1 MRKIFTTVGL
11 HPRDRF
17 DYWMSVIRRDI
28 IENDAVPARRRAF
41 RAELRAGAIGGIKLA
56 LARSSEL
63 RISHTKRHS
72 GQPSDE
78 QLFVFMP
85 LSGTKTLRQNG
96 RQAVLEPGQVAL
108 VDPRLP
114 HEGCFSED
122 SEVLTVILERR
133 ALESRLGAIHD
144 LTARPL
150 TSGTAE
156 GRLAAGYLA
165 MLPPQAGR
173 LRSAAEDMV
182 ETHLL
187 DLLALALGKAAERRV
202 SPGSST
208 RSLVRM
214 RLHAAI
220 EEMLADPGLDTE
232 AVAAAAGVSTR
243 HANAILAD
251 EDTSLGRLIQARR
264 LARCR
269 DALEDPS
276 QMHRTVS
283 EIAYG
288 WGFSDMTHF
297 GRRFRAAYGILP
309 SACRRQARARS

>member
-1 MRKIFTTVGL
+1 MRKICTTAGL

-17 DYWMSVIRRDI
+17 DYWMSVIRRDFI
-28 IENDAVPARRRAF
+28 DNDAVPARRRAF
-41 RAELRAGAIGGIKLA
+41 RADLRAGSIGGVKLA

-63 RISHTKRHS
+63 RVAHTKRHS
-72 GQPSDE
+72 GQPSDD

-85 LSGTKTLRQNG
+85 LAKTKTVRQNG
-96 RQAVLEPGQVAL
+96 RQAVLDPGQFAL

-122 SEVLTVILERR
+122 SEVLTVIMERR
-133 ALESRLGAIHD
+133 ALESRLGAVHD

-150 TSGTAE
+150 TSDTAE

-165 MLPPQAGR
+165 MLPAQAGQ
-173 LRSAAEDMV
+173 LSSAGEDMI

-187 DLLALALGKAAERRV
+187 DLLALALGKAVGGRI
-202 SPGSST
+202 SLGSSA
-208 RSLVRM
+208 RSLIRM
-214 RLHAAI
+214 RLHAAV
-220 EEMLADPGLDTE
+220 EEMLADPGLNTE
-232 AVAAAAGVSTR
+232 AVAAAVGVSTR

-251 EDTSLGRLIQARR
+251 EATSLGRLIQARR

-269 DALEDPS
+269 EALEDPN

-297 GRRFRAAYGILP
+297 GRRFRFAYGMLP
-309 SACRRQARARS
+309 SACRRQTRAQA